1 MSNPHKIFIV
11 DDNRDAADTLGMYF
25 EEKGFEVR
33 VAYDGDD
40 AIREVDE
47 FHPDAALLDIGLPG
61 KDGYEV
67 AQHIR
72 AGMDGDIML
81 IAVSGYAA
89 AEDVARAKE
98 AGFDC
103 HFGKP
108 ANPALLLSKIEGRL
122 SHGPRG

>member
-1 MSNPHKIFIV
+1 MPHPHKIFIV
-11 DDNRDAADTLGMYF
+11 DDNHDAADTLGMYF
-25 EEKGFEVR
+25 ENKGFEVR
-33 VAYDGDD
+33 VVYDGDD

-47 FHPDAALLDIGLPG
+47 FHPEVALLDIGLPG
-61 KDGYEV
+61 KDGYEI

-72 AGMDGDIML
+72 AGDDSDIML

-89 AEDVARAKE
+89 AEDVARAKD

-122 SHGPRG
+122 ADGRRC

>member
-1 MSNPHKIFIV
+1 MKIFIV
-11 DDNRDAADTLGMYF
+11 DDNHDAADTLGMFF
-25 EEKGFEVR
+25 ENHGFDVR

-47 FHPDAALLDIGLPG
+47 FQPEVALLDIGLPG
-61 KDGYEV
+61 KDGYEI

-72 AGMDGDIML
+72 AGHDADMML
-81 IAVSGYAA
+81 IAVTGYAA
-89 AEDVARAKE
+89 AEDVARAKD

-108 ANPALLLSKIEGRL
+108 ANPTLLLSKIESRL
-122 SHGPRG
+122 GGPAATH